1 MRVAV
6 KPKAPRLEYGLQGQ
20 EMGPSL
26 TIEEGKNMTV
36 SCVSKYG
43 NPPAFIKW

>member
-1 MRVAV
+1 MHVAV
-6 KPKAPRLEYGLQGQ
+6 KPKEPRLAYELEGQ
-20 EMGPSL
+20 AMGPSL
-26 TIEEGKNMTV
+26 TIEEGRNMTV